1 MVIFQYYILRLAHK
15 EVLSRLKMIVV
26 LVQIGNF
33 IWVFLY
39 LQLDVN
45 DNNVVLLDYLITVD
59 IMCS

>member
-33 IWVFLY
+33 IWFFLY